1 MGHFYTAEG
10 ICIDGLRAARKMTP
24 LPLPSPTT
32 VLSMIK
38 GEGLIQYFKRCMW
51 EAAVTTPRQPHW
63 DDDAHYE
70 ACVRWAEEHGQAARD
85 KGGEFHDMVQRFHG
99 GLPVPM
105 GEQNPMMAAYA
116 DWYDRYVEKT
126 IGNELVVIGEG
137 YAGRL
142 DHLCLLKDGRIAI
155 TDTKSQD
162 ITKRRTFNHYPEWA
176 LQLGAYAGAV
186 NRFPGLE
193 GPLNRHSD
201 DNVDVLVSICISS
214 KPPFVVEAFYWPK
227 PIDYY
232 ANLFMGMLALWKEVH
247 DYWP

>member
-1 MGHFYTAEG
+1 MGHFYTTEG
-10 ICIDGLRAARKMTP
+10 ICIDGLRAARKFSP

-38 GEGLIQYFKRCMW
+38 GEGLIQYFKRQMW

-70 ACVRWAEEHGQAARD
+70 ACVRWAEEHGKAARD
-85 KGGEFHDMVQRFHG
+85 KGGEFHDQVQLFHTG
-99 GLPVPM
+99 KPM
-105 GEQNPMMAAYA
+105 PLGDQNPMLDAYA
-116 DWYDRYVEKT
+116 QWYDRYVDCT
-126 IGNELVVIGEG
+126 IGTELVVIGEG
-137 YAGRL
+137 YGGRL

-162 ITKRRTFNHYPEWA
+162 ISKRRTFNHYPEWA

-186 NRFPGLE
+186 NRFPGPDT
-193 GPLNRHSD
+193 GT
-201 DNVDVLVSICISS
+201 VDTLVSICISS
-214 KPPFVVEAFYWPK
+214 KPPFVVEAYYWPK

-232 ANLFMGMLALWKEVH
+232 ANLFMGMLALWKEVN